1 MEADATFNIWC
12 ADNGRRWRTTEG
24 DGEGDGAGDGEGDGA
39 RVFCD
44 AERDPADGADDVR
57 RPNTTLL
64 LLRC

>member
-1 MEADATFNIWC
+1 M
-12 ADNGRRWRTTEG
+12 EG